1 MASVFGAGPV
11 LLDSPEKMLAV
22 LKELSGA
29 DASVWRGQID
39 VWNLGESAV
48 WRIELNN
55 DLGPGDGNTVSAVLG
70 EYLVLTY
77 GRLLKLSADE
87 V

>member
-1 MASVFGAGPV
+1 MSVFGSGPV
-11 LLDSPEKMLAV
+11 QLDSPETMLAV
-22 LKELSGA
+22 LRELAGG
-29 DASVWRGQID
+29 DALSWRGTVD

-48 WRIELNN
+48 WRLELNN
-55 DLGPGDGNTVSAVLG
+55 DKGAGEGNTVTAQVG
-70 EYLVLTY
+70 DYLVFTY